1 MLEFDEKKHII
12 SNIKFISSPNHD
24 DRPSG
29 IEIDSVIIHC
39 ISLPEGKYNNLNVE
53 NLFQNKLDYTQDDS
67 FQDLKSLRVSSHLYI
82 KRDGS
87 IIQFVPFDKRAWHA
101 GKSSYKTRESFND
114 FSIGIEIEGTVN
126 SHFENNQYK
135 ALKDVISLLMT
146 CYPNITRENILGH
159 SDIAPDRKTD
169 PGSFFDW
176 QKIKE
181 VSK

>member
-1 MLEFDEKKHII
+1 M
-12 SNIKFISSPNHD
+12 
-24 DRPSG
+24 
-29 IEIDSVIIHC
+29 
-39 ISLPEGKYNNLNVE
+39 
-53 NLFQNKLDYTQDDS
+53 
-67 FQDLKSLRVSSHLYI
+67 YI

-114 FSIGIEIEGTVN
+114 FSIGIEIEGTIN

-159 SDIAPDRKTD
+159 SDIAPNRKAD

-176 QKIKE
+176 QKLKE
-181 VSK
+181 ISK